1 MPESAPAVEQ
11 DVKGKIL
18 IIDDEPEIRESLE
31 TLLELEN
38 YAVVSAPDGKTGLNL
53 LAARAVDLV
62 LLDLMLPD
70 LSGIDVLERIR
81 EQDHETPVVVLT
93 AYGSVENAVAAIKC
107 GANDFLTKP
116 WNNDKLLLEIDQT
129 ITRSRLERENAQLK
143 SQLRQR
149 YSFSNIIGKSV
160 SMQRV
165 FDLVAQVAPSR
176 STVLIHG
183 ESGTGKELIAKAI
196 HAYSP
201 RVDKPFVA
209 VNTSSIPVDL
219 IESALF
225 GHVRGAFTSAIASR
239 KGYFELASGGTLFL
253 DEIGTLGLDTQAK
266 LLRVIQ
272 EREFM
277 PVGSNE
283 TVRIDVRIVA
293 ATNDDLANL
302 VEEERFRKDLY
313 YRLNVI
319 EIKLPPLRER
329 REDIPLLSEHFLNKY
344 SQENQRFLEGNG
356 RSKLRFAAEA
366 LQILLDHDWPGN
378 VRELENV
385 VERAVVLATQPEIP
399 AELLPESLLGPNG
412 FEHPRIPANFKPAA
426 GASLHETVD
435 DFERQVIL
443 EALEQCNWSQTE
455 AAKRLNVALSTLNQ
469 KIQRLNIDIKKRK
482 GRNQESA

>member
-31 TLLELEN
+31 TLLALEN

-53 LAARAVDLV
+53 LAARSVDLV

-81 EQDHETPVVVLT
+81 EQDQETPVVVLT

-116 WNNDKLLLEIDQT
+116 WNNDKLLIEIDQT

-143 SQLRQR
+143 SELRQR
-149 YSFSNIIGKSV
+149 YSFSNIIGKSE

-196 HAYSP
+196 HAHSP

-239 KGYFELASGGTLFL
+239 KGYFELANRGTLFL

-277 PVGSNE
+277 AVGSNE
-283 TVRIDVRIVA
+283 TVHIDVRIVA

-319 EIKLPPLRER
+319 EIKLPPLRAR
-329 REDIPLLSEHFLNKY
+329 GEDIPLLAEHFLNKY

-356 RSKLRFAAEA
+356 RSKLHFAPSAM
-366 LQILLDHDWPGN
+366 QILMDHDWPGN

-385 VERAVVLATQPEIP
+385 VERAVVLATQPDIP
-399 AELLPESLLGPNG
+399 AELLPESLLGGSGMERPK
-412 FEHPRIPANFKPAA
+412 IPSNFKPAA
-426 GASLHETVD
+426 GASLHELVEE
-435 DFERQVIL
+435 FERQVIL
-443 EALEQCNWSQTE
+443 EDLEKCGWSQTE
-455 AAKRLNVALSTLNQ
+455 AAKRMNVALSTLNQ
-469 KIQRLNIDIKKRK
+469 KIQRYKIDIKKLR
-482 GRNQESA
+482 GRDSGE

>member
-1 MPESAPAVEQ
+1 MPESAPAIEQ

-38 YAVVSAPDGKTGLNL
+38 YAVVTAPDGKTGLHL
-53 LAARAVDLV
+53 LAGRAVDLV

-81 EQDHETPVVVLT
+81 EQDRETPVMVLT
-93 AYGSVENAVAAIKC
+93 AFGSVENAVAAIKC

-149 YSFSNIIGKSV
+149 YSFSNIIGKSD

-196 HAYSP
+196 HANSP

-239 KGYFELASGGTLFL
+239 KGYFELANGGTLFL

-329 REDIPLLSEHFLNKY
+329 REDIPLLAEHFLNKY
-344 SQENQRFLEGNG
+344 CQENQRFLEGNG
-356 RSKLRFAAEA
+356 RSKLRFAPAA
-366 LQILLDHDWPGN
+366 LQILMDHDWPGN

-399 AELLPESLLGPNG
+399 AELLPESLLGSNG
-412 FEHPRIPANFKPAA
+412 VERLKVPAGFKPAA
-426 GASLHETVD
+426 GASLHEMVD
-435 DFERQVIL
+435 EFERQLIL
-443 EALEQCNWSQTE
+443 ETLEKCNWSQTE
-455 AAKRLNVALSTLNQ
+455 AAKRMNVALSTLNQ
-469 KIQRLNIDIKKRK
+469 KIQRLNIDVKKRK
-482 GRNQESA
+482 GRGSGE

>member
-1 MPESAPAVEQ
+1 MPESSPAVGQ
-11 DVKGKIL
+11 DAKGKIL

-38 YAVVSAPDGKTGLNL
+38 YAVVTAPDGKTGLNL
-53 LAARAVDLV
+53 LSARAVDLV

-70 LSGIDVLERIR
+70 FSGIDVLERIR
-81 EQDHETPVVVLT
+81 EHDQETPVVVLT

-107 GANDFLTKP
+107 GANDFFTKP
-116 WNNDKLLLEIDQT
+116 WNNDKLLIEIDQT
-129 ITRSRLERENAQLK
+129 ITRKRLERENAQLK

-149 YSFSNIIGKSV
+149 YSFSNIIGKSA

-165 FDLVAQVAPSR
+165 FDLVSQVAPSR

-196 HAYSP
+196 HANSP

-239 KGYFELASGGTLFL
+239 KGYFELANGGTLFL
-253 DEIGTLGLDTQAK
+253 DEIGTLELDTQAK

-283 TVRIDVRIVA
+283 TIRIDVRIVA
-293 ATNDDLANL
+293 ATNDDLASL

-319 EIKLPPLRER
+319 EIKLPALRER
-329 REDIPLLSEHFLNKY
+329 REDIPLLAEHFLNKY
-344 SQENQRFLEGNG
+344 SQENQRFLGDNG
-356 RSKLRFAAEA
+356 RSKLHFAAAA
-366 LQILLDHDWPGN
+366 LQIVMDHNWPGN

-385 VERAVVLATQPEIP
+385 VERAVVLATEPEIP

-412 FEHPRIPANFKPAA
+412 IERPKIPANFKPAA
-426 GASLHETVD
+426 GASLHELVD
-435 DFERQVIL
+435 EFERQVIL
-443 EALEQCNWSQTE
+443 EELEKCNWSQTE
-455 AAKRLNVALSTLNQ
+455 AAKRMNVALSTLNQ

-482 GRNQESA
+482 GRNSGE

>member
-1 MPESAPAVEQ
+1 
-11 DVKGKIL
+11 
-18 IIDDEPEIRESLE
+18 
-31 TLLELEN
+31 
-38 YAVVSAPDGKTGLNL
+38 
-53 LAARAVDLV
+53 
-62 LLDLMLPD
+62 
-70 LSGIDVLERIR
+70 
-81 EQDHETPVVVLT
+81 
-93 AYGSVENAVAAIKC
+93 
-107 GANDFLTKP
+107 
-116 WNNDKLLLEIDQT
+116 
-129 ITRSRLERENAQLK
+129 
-143 SQLRQR
+143 
-149 YSFSNIIGKSV
+149 
-160 SMQRV
+160 
-165 FDLVAQVAPSR
+165 
-176 STVLIHG
+176 VLIHG

-196 HAYSP
+196 HAHSP

-412 FEHPRIPANFKPAA
+412 FDHARIPANFKPAA

-435 DFERQVIL
+435 EFERQVIL
-443 EALEQCNWSQTE
+443 EALEQCAWSQTE

-482 GRNQESA
+482 GRSQEPA

>member
-11 DVKGKIL
+11 DVKGKVL

-38 YAVVSAPDGKTGLNL
+38 YAVVTAPDGKTGLNL
-53 LAARAVDLV
+53 LSGRSVDLV

-81 EQDHETPVVVLT
+81 EQDRETPVVVLT

-149 YSFSNIIGKSV
+149 YSFSNIIGKSE

-196 HAYSP
+196 HANSP
-201 RVDKPFVA
+201 RVEKPFVA

-239 KGYFELASGGTLFL
+239 KGYFELANRGTLFL

-283 TVRIDVRIVA
+283 TVHIDVRIVA

-329 REDIPLLSEHFLNKY
+329 GEDIPLLAEHFLNKY

-356 RSKLRFAAEA
+356 RSKLHFAASA
-366 LQILLDHDWPGN
+366 LQILMDHDWPGN

-399 AELLPESLLGPNG
+399 AELLPESLLGSNG
-412 FEHPRIPANFKPAA
+412 MERPRIPTNFKPAA
-426 GASLHETVD
+426 GSSLHELVEE
-435 DFERQVIL
+435 FERQLIL
-443 EALEQCNWSQTE
+443 EELEKCNWSQTE

-469 KIQRLNIDIKKRK
+469 KIQRYKIDIKKLR
-482 GRNQESA
+482 GRDSGE